1 MAGER
6 SFAKLGASR
15 TEFESAWK
23 DRLKEAEILL
33 RARRSAAAMVAGFY
47 ALEIRLKALICSRLD
62 LPSLPRAFEIHDLE
76 SLLTLAGLSQ
86 KLKVKASGRIQ
97 KNWESICELVPIL
110 NDLRYSP
117 EGKWSQADAEKP
129 LDQLT
134 NPKTGLLPWLS
145 KAR

>member
-15 TEFESAWK
+15 ADLESAWQ

-33 RARRSAAAMVAGFY
+33 QARRPAAAMAAAFY
-47 ALEIRLKALICSRLD
+47 TLEIFLKVLICRRLD
-62 LPSLPRAFEIHDLE
+62 LPSLPKAFEIHDLE

-86 KLKVKASGRIQ
+86 KLKAKGGKIQ
-97 KNWESICELVPIL
+97 KNWESVCELVPLL

-117 EGKWSQADAEKP
+117 EARWTQADAEKFF
-129 LDQLT
+129 DQLT
-134 NPKTGLLPWLS
+134 HPKTGLLAWLT
-145 KAR
+145 KVR